1 MARSNVRL
9 ARQRKFEAWL
19 LTWLPGQGTDR
30 LPIVPTKDQLHK
42 SSVLVPV
49 LHSAGRP
56 HIGRLAGE
64 CDALLAGVCILPGRV
79 GGDMS
84 GVCMVTAR
92 RRRLMTPRTQDPRS
106 SAGADLDQSGTLY
119 TRSGRGKG
127 RLAATSSSCLALFVV

>member
-1 MARSNVRL
+1 
-9 ARQRKFEAWL
+9 
-19 LTWLPGQGTDR
+19 
-30 LPIVPTKDQLHK
+30 
-42 SSVLVPV
+42 VLVPV

-64 CDALLAGVCILPGRV
+64 CDALLAGVCILPGWV

-84 GVCMVTAR
+84 GVGTVTGR
-92 RRRLMTPRTQDPRS
+92 RRRLMTPSKAARS
-106 SAGADLDQSGTLY
+106 SPGADLDQSGTLY